1 MSIFSFSL
9 RPRDKKFSVLFEQ
22 GALNAIKIAHELRDL
37 VCIWETVKERVGV
50 MKDLE
55 QEGDAITHE
64 IMALLH
70 RTFVTPFDREDISLL
85 AQSLDDVTDCIHA
98 AADAM
103 LLYKV
108 DRPTARARDIAGVIV
123 QAAEEMGAAVS
134 DISNKIDQAKL
145 LKHCVEINRI
155 ENVGDSLYRAALA
168 ELFAESTDTAS
179 LIKWREIYQHM
190 EDAVDYCEDVANVL
204 EGIALKYA

>member
-9 RPRDKKFSVLFEQ
+9 RPKDRKFSVLFEQ
-22 GALNAIKIAHELRDL
+22 GALNAIKTAHELRDL

-55 QEGDAITHE
+55 QEGDAITHQ

-85 AQSLDDVTDCIHA
+85 AESLDDVTDCIHA

-103 LLYKV
+103 LLYNV
-108 DRPTARARDIAGVIV
+108 ERPPARAREIAGVIV

-134 DISNKIDQAKL
+134 DIGNRIDQAKL

-190 EDAVDYCEDVANVL
+190 EDAIDHCEDVANVL